1 MLARL
6 CFLAALLGSATG
18 LHENTTTLQDINE
31 VIILTKKIAPFS
43 SPTDMVNQRGSE
55 ELPTSGA
62 IEAEGFS
69 IDLIVGLMSKLVQP
83 DTTITIHNM
92 AGGRI

>member
-18 LHENTTTLQDINE
+18 LNENTTTLQDINE

-43 SPTDMVNQRGSE
+43 SPTDMVNQRGSN

-62 IEAEGFS
+62 IDSVGAPRPPPHARNGAANSCSTERQGEG
-69 IDLIVGLMSKLVQP
+69 DVG
-83 DTTITIHNM
+83 TE
-92 AGGRI
+92 